1 MDELDVKILRA
12 LIAERAVTP
21 SSPGVKSS
29 LRSIAARLRAD
40 DATVSYR
47 YKRLQDAGCL
57 PVWSLLI
64 NPALLGYRVAELMLD
79 VQPTAAKADMVRKL
93 KLVHEV
99 TGIVNFYG
107 SGLRIFMIYNNDE
120 SRARTIELISRITNA
135 ESLTISRLPL
145 PSSETRK
152 LSEVDVA
159 IIRAISN
166 DARKPAVLVAEEL
179 GLSSKTVRKRVDK
192 LRMEKA
198 FFPFPV
204 LNIEG
209 ISGLIPVT
217 LSYRYSSVGAK
228 SSVDR
233 AVVST
238 FEADYLTGSF
248 ADPETGSVVLRASK
262 TSDIRRFSEWAE
274 SQAGIASSRVDIT
287 TETLMF
293 PEKLIE
299 MLEHGQKMATSRRKV
314 FF

>member
-12 LIAERAVTP
+12 LIAERAVAQ
-21 SSPGVKSS
+21 SSPGLKSS
-29 LRSIAARLRAD
+29 LKSIAARVGAD

-57 PVWSLLI
+57 PLWSLLI

-79 VQPTAAKADMVRKL
+79 AQPTAAKADMVRKL

-107 SGLRIFMIYNNDE
+107 SGLRIFIIYNNDE

-135 ESLTISRLPL
+135 ESLTVSRLPL

-179 GLSSKTVRKRVDK
+179 RVSSKTVRKRVDK
-192 LRMEKA
+192 LRREKA

-217 LSYRYSSVGAK
+217 LSYRYSSERAKGA
-228 SSVDR
+228 VDH

-314 FF
+314 SF